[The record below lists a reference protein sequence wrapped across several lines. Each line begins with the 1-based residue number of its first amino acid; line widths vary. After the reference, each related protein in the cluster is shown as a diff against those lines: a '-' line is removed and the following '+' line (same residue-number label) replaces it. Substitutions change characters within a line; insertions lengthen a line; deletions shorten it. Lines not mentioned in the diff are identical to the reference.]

1 VDWPDFILSTLRP
14 FKADWLIDGGWG
26 EINYLVRID
35 GDLQTRLVLG
45 QNGGLQVE
53 ENDEGDEEGF
63 DAGGSDEGV
72 YAGEQ
77 GEGLPTSGD
86 SLDGDEDDPEEDT
99 RHGRNVGLSQVNRRL
114 NLPVRWTR

>member
-1 VDWPDFILSTLRP
+1 MDWPDFILSTLRP
-14 FKADWLIDGGWG
+14 FKADWLIEGGWG

-53 ENDEGDEEGF
+53 EDDEGDEEGF

-72 YAGEQ
+72 YAGEP
-77 GEGLPTSGD
+77 GEGLPRQETALTGTRTTPKRIPDMDEMSGCH
-86 SLDGDEDDPEEDT
+86 
-99 RHGRNVGLSQVNRRL
+99 R
-114 NLPVRWTR
+114 

>member
-63 DAGGSDEGV
+63 DAGGSIEV
-72 YAGEQ
+72 
-77 GEGLPTSGD
+77 GEGEFEPEGLSD
-86 SLDGDEDDPEEDT
+86 ADESVEESDDEEDT
-99 RHGRNVGLSQVNRRL
+99 RHGRNVRLSQVNRRL
-114 NLPVRWTR
+114 NLPVRWRTK